1 MEDFDVCDKDGNNML
16 YVCMLVNVFVLVF
29 GVVFK

>member
-1 MEDFDVCDKDGNNML
+1 MEDFDVCDEDGNNML